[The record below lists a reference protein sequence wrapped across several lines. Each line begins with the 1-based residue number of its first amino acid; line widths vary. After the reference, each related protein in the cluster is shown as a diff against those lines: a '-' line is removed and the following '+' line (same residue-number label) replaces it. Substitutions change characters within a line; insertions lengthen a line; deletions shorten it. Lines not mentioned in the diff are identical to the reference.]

1 MKFRL
6 EEKRM
11 NNYRKLF
18 FLVSF
23 FLAHMV
29 LGKEIPKTP
38 NPPRLVNDFTGTLHA
53 QQIQVLE
60 QKLLAY
66 EDSTSNQI
74 AIVIENSLEGDD
86 AFDYSRRIADAWAI
100 GTKEKRNGVLIYVA
114 LQDRQIRI
122 QVGYGLEGAIP
133 DAIAKR
139 IIETRI
145 KPAFKQKA
153 YFEGLNAA
161 TDDLAL
167 AAAGEYKAE
176 PKGKKKKGGDFPIA
190 LIIIVIIALIILSR
204 FGGGR
209 GGRRF
214 NSMGG
219 PFFGGPFGG
228 GTFSGGGFS
237 GGRSSGGFGGGG
249 FGGFGGGSFGGGGAG
264 GSW

>member
-1 MKFRL
+1 MRRYHKVIFL
-6 EEKRM
+6 VT
-11 NNYRKLF
+11 F
-18 FLVSF
+18 FLSQY
-23 FLAHMV
+23 LQA
-29 LGKEIPKTP
+29 KEIPKIS
-38 NPPRLVNDFTGTLHA
+38 NPPRLVNDFTGTLQAGEIHA
-53 QQIQVLE
+53 LE

-74 AIVIENSLEGDD
+74 AIVIENSLDGDD
-86 AFDYSRRIADAWAI
+86 AFEYSRRIADAWAI

-114 LQDRQIRI
+114 IQERKIRI

-139 IIETRI
+139 IIETRM
-145 KPAFKQKA
+145 KPAFKQQA

-161 TDDLAL
+161 ADDLAL
-167 AAAGEYKAE
+167 AAAGEYKAD
-176 PKGKKKKGGDFPIA
+176 PKAKKKKSGDFPIA
-190 LIIIVIIALIILSR
+190 LIVIVIVALIFLSR
-204 FGGGR
+204 FGGGK

-228 GTFSGGGFS
+228 GTFSSGGFS
-237 GGRSSGGFGGGG
+237 GRSSGGGG

>member
-1 MKFRL
+1 MKFL
-6 EEKRM
+6 LGEMRM
-11 NNYRKLF
+11 NNYRNIF

-23 FLAHMV
+23 FFAQFLLA
-29 LGKEIPKTP
+29 KEIPKIP
-38 NPPRLVNDFTGTLHA
+38 NPQRLVNDFTGTLQA
-53 QQIQVLE
+53 GEIQALE

-74 AIVIENSLEGDD
+74 AIVIENSLDGDD
-86 AFDYSRRIADAWAI
+86 AFEYSRRIADAWAI

-139 IIETRI
+139 IIETRM
-145 KPAFKQKA
+145 KPAFKQQA

-161 TDDLAL
+161 ADDLAL
-167 AAAGEYKAE
+167 AAAGEYKAG
-176 PKGKKKKGGDFPIA
+176 PKTKKKKGGDFPLA

-204 FGGGR
+204 FGGGK

-228 GTFSGGGFS
+228 GTFSSGGFS
-237 GGRSSGGFGGGG
+237 GRSSGGGG

>member
-11 NNYRKLF
+11 NKYRSIF
-18 FLVSF
+18 FLVSL
-23 FLAHMV
+23 FLSQFLLA
-29 LGKEIPKTP
+29 KEIPKIP
-38 NPPRLVNDFTGTLHA
+38 NPPRLVNDFTGTLQA
-53 QQIQVLE
+53 GEIQALE
-60 QKLLAY
+60 QKLLTY

-74 AIVIENSLEGDD
+74 AIVIENSLDGDD
-86 AFDYSRRIADAWAI
+86 AFEYSRRIADAWAI

-145 KPAFKQKA
+145 KPAFKQNA
-153 YFEGLNAA
+153 YFEGLDAA
-161 TDDLAL
+161 ADDLAL
-167 AAAGEYKAE
+167 AAAGEYKAD
-176 PKGKKKKGGDFPIA
+176 PKAKKKKGGDFPIS
-190 LIIIVIIALIILSR
+190 LIVIVIIALIMLSR
-204 FGGGR
+204 FGGGK

-237 GGRSSGGFGGGG
+237 GGGSGGGG

>member
-1 MKFRL
+1 
-6 EEKRM
+6 M
-11 NNYRKLF
+11 NKYRSIF
-18 FLVSF
+18 FLIGL
-23 FLAHMV
+23 FLAQF
-29 LGKEIPKTP
+29 LWAKEIPKIS
-38 NPPRLVNDFTGTLHA
+38 NSPRLVNDFTGTLQA
-53 QQIQVLE
+53 GEIQALE
-60 QKLLAY
+60 QKLLTY

-74 AIVIENSLEGDD
+74 AIVIENSLDGDD
-86 AFDYSRRIADAWAI
+86 AFEYSRRIADAWAI

-139 IIETRI
+139 IIETRM

-161 TDDLAL
+161 ADDLAL
-167 AAAGEYKAE
+167 AAAGEYKAS
-176 PKGKKKKGGDFPIA
+176 PKAKKKKGGDFPIA

-204 FGGGR
+204 SGGGR

-237 GGRSSGGFGGGG
+237 GGGSGGGG